1 MKTIAVYPGSFDPI
15 TNGHL
20 SLVKRGLLIFDRI
33 IVAIAENSDKKPLF
47 TINERLEMTRQAILE
62 AVSETDK
69 VEVDAFKGLL
79 VNYVQK
85 KGANIILRGLRA
97 VSDFDYE
104 LQLALMNRRLNR
116 NIQSVFLM
124 TDFKWLFLSSTI
136 VKEAARLGGDVEGL
150 VPNIVHQKLQE
161 KFRKT
166 I

>member
-1 MKTIAVYPGSFDPI
+1 MGCIAIYPGSFDPI

-20 SLVKRGLLIFDRI
+20 SLVKRSLQIFDKI
-33 IVAIAENSDKKPLF
+33 IVAITINSEKKPLF
-47 TINERLEMTRQAILE
+47 RIDERLEMTKKAI
-62 AVSETDK
+62 VDSISDSER

-79 VNYVQK
+79 VEYATK
-85 KGANIILRGLRA
+85 KGANVILRGLRA

-136 VKEAARLGGDVEGL
+136 VKEAARLGGNVSGL
-150 VPNIVHQKLQE
+150 VPNIVFKRLQE
-161 KFRKT
+161 RFG
-166 I
+166 

>member
-1 MKTIAVYPGSFDPI
+1 
-15 TNGHL
+15 
-20 SLVKRGLLIFDRI
+20 
-33 IVAIAENSDKKPLF
+33 
-47 TINERLEMTRQAILE
+47 
-62 AVSETDK
+62 
-69 VEVDAFKGLL
+69 
-79 VNYVQK
+79 
-85 KGANIILRGLRA
+85 
-97 VSDFDYE
+97 

-150 VPNIVHQKLQE
+150 VPDIVYQKLQE